1 MAELPCFKISILNK
15 IRFMKKLVL
24 LLLLTNIALS
34 CSKDGSNI
42 DPHLGDFICTV
53 DYVELKNN
61 SSAKIKFDISYNGE
75 EESYIVNEN
84 YEFSNDT
91 YSVGDE
97 LVNINSFVINGNQA
111 TFNFYY
117 GSNLGAFCKNIFNAI
132 PPHNHDPF
140 GAEAEKTESDKG
152 VGRWKIKKKTPMSN

>member
-1 MAELPCFKISILNK
+1 
-15 IRFMKKLVL
+15 MKKLVL
-24 LLLLTNIALS
+24 LLLLTNVTLC

-42 DPHLGDFICTV
+42 DPHLQDFICTV
-53 DYVELKNN
+53 DYVELKDD
-61 SSAKIKFDISYNGE
+61 SSAKIKFDISFNGK
-75 EESYIVNEN
+75 EESFFVNEN
-84 YEFSNDT
+84 YKFSNNI

-97 LVNINSFVINGNQA
+97 LVNIDKFIINGNQA

-117 GSNLGAFCKNIFNAI
+117 GSNLEDFCKNIFNAI

>member
-1 MAELPCFKISILNK
+1 
-15 IRFMKKLVL
+15 MKKLLL
-24 LLLLTNIALS
+24 LLLLTSAALS
-34 CSKDGSNI
+34 CSKDDSNI
-42 DPHLGDFICTV
+42 DPNLGDFICRV

-75 EESYIVNEN
+75 EESYIVDEN
-84 YEFSNDT
+84 YEFSDDT
-91 YSVGDE
+91 YFVGDE

-117 GSNLGAFCKNIFNAI
+117 GSNLGDFCKNIFNAI

-152 VGRWKIKKKTPMSN
+152 VGRWKIKKKTPISN

>member
-1 MAELPCFKISILNK
+1 
-15 IRFMKKLVL
+15 MKKLVL
-24 LLLLTNIALS
+24 LLLLTNVALS

-75 EESYIVNEN
+75 EESYIVDEN

-117 GSNLGAFCKNIFNAI
+117 GSNLGDFCKNIFKCNT
-132 PPHNHDPF
+132 PSQSRPF
-140 GAEAEKTESDKG
+140 WSRSREISI
-152 VGRWKIKKKTPMSN
+152 R

>member
-1 MAELPCFKISILNK
+1 
-15 IRFMKKLVL
+15 MKKLVL
-24 LLLLTNIALS
+24 ILLLTSVALS

-42 DPHLGDFICTV
+42 DPHLGDFICSV

-75 EESYIVNEN
+75 EESYIINEN

-117 GSNLGAFCKNIFNAI
+117 GSNLGDFCKNIFNAI

-152 VGRWKIKKKTPMSN
+152 VGRWKIKKKTPISN

>member
-1 MAELPCFKISILNK
+1 
-15 IRFMKKLVL
+15 MKNIVIVL
-24 LLLLTNIALS
+24 LFANVTLS
-34 CSKDGSNI
+34 CSKNGSNI
-42 DPHLGDFICTV
+42 DPHLQGFICTV
-53 DYVELKNN
+53 DYVELKDN

-75 EESYIVNEN
+75 KESFIVNEN
-84 YEFSNDT
+84 YKFSNDT

-117 GSNLGAFCKNIFNAI
+117 GSNLGDFCKNIFNAI

-152 VGRWKIKKKTPMSN
+152 VGRWKIKKKTPISN

>member
-1 MAELPCFKISILNK
+1 
-15 IRFMKKLVL
+15 MKNIVLVL
-24 LLLLTNIALS
+24 LFANVTLS
-34 CSKDGSNI
+34 CSKNGSNI
-42 DPHLGDFICTV
+42 DPHLQGFICKV
-53 DYVELKNN
+53 DYVELKDN
-61 SSAKIKFDISYNGE
+61 SSAKIKFDISYDGE
-75 EESYIVNEN
+75 KESFIVNEN
-84 YEFSNDT
+84 FKFSNDT

-117 GSNLGAFCKNIFNAI
+117 GSNLGDFCKNIFNAI

-152 VGRWKIKKKTPMSN
+152 VGRWKIKKKTSISN